1 MKAILMMVRYPEAQ
15 AVLHE
20 VLPAIPGVVMNGRDR
35 ATGYQGIRLQWGSY
49 GFVAGIFIG
58 IMVGWLFAGF
68 IGAFIRVAMVAL
80 VVVPIFLV
88 YIAWRRFV
96 APWLRPSVET
106 QYDSIAPDNV
116 IETRAVLR
124 GAVPKPRSR

>member
-1 MKAILMMVRYPEAQ
+1 MVRYPEAQ
-15 AVLHE
+15 ADLDDVLF
-20 VLPAIPGVVMNGRDR
+20 AFPGVVMNGRDR
-35 ATGYQGIRLQWGSY
+35 ATGGQGIRLQWGSY

-58 IMVGWLFAGF
+58 IMMGWLFAGF

-80 VVVPIFLV
+80 VVVPLILV

-96 APWLRPSVET
+96 GPWLRPPVET
-106 QYDSIAPDNV
+106 QYDSLAPDNV

-124 GAVPKPRSR
+124 GAAPEPRSR